1 ARQAD
6 ALPAELTVHILFCCS
21 QLNYDSIGWNK
32 NQALFAKIFKKS
44 FQGLAG
50 TPLPEGRESGR
61 RLGVKRLS
69 LPLFYRCAIIR

>member
-1 ARQAD
+1 PARQAD

-44 FQGLAG
+44 FQGWPGRLCRRGGKAG
-50 TPLPEGRESGR
+50 EGWELKG
-61 RLGVKRLS
+61 
-69 LPLFYRCAIIR
+69 YRCPFFIGVL